1 MKQVSNCFMVA
12 QKCARSLEKKK
23 IKEYIYSVHTLDNL
37 VLAMNMAKSISTIL
51 T

>member
-23 IKEYIYSVHTLDNL
+23 IKEYIYSVHTLDIFSPGNEYG
-37 VLAMNMAKSISTIL
+37 
-51 T
+51 